1 MNNLCCTT
9 LGQFAPPPTI
19 APRPSLAHRLLAKTE
34 GAIVMALLAFFIAS
48 FANGA
53 WARADG
59 YGAGTNTNSKPDA
72 GARVLQLADEYFEHR
87 LRLFPLSATEDVADV
102 RFEGELQIEIAP
114 AHRAE
119 QAAVFGKILAALNA
133 IDRRQLSK
141 DDALT
146 YDVLKYDIGNR
157 IDALKFP
164 NHLLPIHHM
173 ESVPVKLAG
182 WGSGNSVQP
191 FKTVANYENYLQ
203 RIEKLPVWVEQAMA
217 NLREG
222 MRIGVT
228 QNREITVRALPQFEA
243 LTEIHLE
250 RNPFFSPIG
259 KMPVTFSEQDKARIS
274 SAYRKVISEKI
285 IPAQTRLYAFIKN
298 EYLPKTRASAG
309 LSALPGGTE
318 WYRFMVKDSTTTT
331 MTAEAIHAVGLKE
344 VARIHAEMEKVK
356 TQVAFKGSLI
366 DFLKGLEKRPEL
378 APFKTE
384 EEVMAK
390 FAAMNANVK
399 PQLALLFGRAPKAPL
414 EIRPVDKL
422 IRETASSHYILPAA
436 DGSRP
441 GVFYAVV
448 HDPLK
453 YTTPSMAALFLHEG
467 QPGHHFQMAIQQ
479 ELTLPRFR
487 RYLWYD
493 AYGEGWALY
502 AESLGRELGVY
513 DDPYAY
519 LGRLQSELHR
529 AIRLVVDTGLHAKG
543 WSREQTIKYMMESEG
558 SLEPSARRATERY
571 MVWAGQALSYK
582 IGELKILELRAR
594 AQKTLGNKFDVRAF
608 HDEVLGSGALPLSM
622 LESRVDAWVWGIAH
636 SK

>member
-1 MNNLCCTT
+1 MNQLCCTT
-9 LGQFAPPPTI
+9 LGQFAPPPVI
-19 APRPSLAHRLLAKTE
+19 APRLSFTQRVLAKTE

-53 WARADG
+53 WARADD
-59 YGAGTNTNSKPDA
+59 YNTGTKPEA

-87 LRLFPLSATEDVADV
+87 LRLFPLSATEDVADP

-119 QAAVFGKILAALNA
+119 QAAVFGKTLAALNA

-157 IDALKFP
+157 LEALKFP

-191 FKTVANYENYLQ
+191 FKTVANYENYLR
-203 RIEKLPVWVEQAMA
+203 RIEKLPAWNEQAMA

-222 MRIGVT
+222 MRAGVT

-250 RNPFFSPIG
+250 KNPFFSPIG
-259 KMPVTFSEQDKARIS
+259 KMPATFSEQDKARIS

-298 EYLPKTRASAG
+298 DYLPKTRASAG
-309 LSALPGGTE
+309 LSALPGGAE
-318 WYRFMVKDSTTTT
+318 WYRFMVKDSTTTA
-331 MTAEAIHAVGLKE
+331 MSAEAIHAVGLKE
-344 VARIHAEMEKVK
+344 VARVHGEMEKVK

-366 DFLKGLEKRPEL
+366 EFLKGLEKRTEL

-384 EEVMAK
+384 EEVLAK
-390 FAAMNANVK
+390 FATMNANVK

-453 YTTPSMAALFLHEG
+453 YTTPSMAALYLHEG

-558 SLEPSARRATERY
+558 SAEPSARRATERY

-582 IGELKILELRAR
+582 IGELKILELRERAR
-594 AQKTLGNKFDVRAF
+594 KTLGSKFDIRAF
-608 HDEVLGSGALPLSM
+608 HDEVLGNGALPLSM
-622 LESRVDAWVWGIAH
+622 LESRVDAWVWGITH